1 MPCQRNTE
9 RLHDE
14 LTDDLVSNPASS
26 WDGDDGMR
34 GAAYEL
40 VMDIAA
46 GRLDEVGRI
55 AQALRSGV
63 VPDSANRR

>member
-1 MPCQRNTE
+1 MPCQRNAE

-14 LTDDLVSNPASS
+14 LSDDLVPNPASS
-26 WDGDDGMR
+26 SDGDEGDE

-40 VMDIAA
+40 IMDIAA
-46 GRLDEVGRI
+46 RGLDEVGPI